1 MNSTKFKLD
10 KQQGN
15 QNSVQFNNKSV
26 SNNKIF
32 EPYLRVWLQ
41 RIKNLGPQKCVFTN
55 LKQMLEKQRES

>member
-32 EPYLRVWLQ
+32 EPYLLVWLQ
-41 RIKNLGPQKCVFTN
+41 KIKNLDPQK
-55 LKQMLEKQRES
+55 